1 MNNSSNKFLSM
12 IRTARRGRHKI
23 YLGYCAGVGKTIQ
36 MLQEAQ
42 RLRNVEKLDVVI
54 GLLETHGRAETAAR
68 RGDLEEVPRRKIVY
82 HGIEITEM
90 DVPAILER
98 HPQVV
103 LVDELAHTNVPGSKN
118 AKRYQDVEELLEA
131 GIHVISTLN
140 VQHLE
145 SLYEIVEKTTGVKV
159 KERIPDW
166 VVVRADEVINVDVS
180 TADLR
185 ERIQTGRVYPQER
198 IDAALT
204 NFFQDSNLQLLR
216 ELTLRELA
224 AQLDLK
230 FREKND
236 PAEREES
243 ANPDQVLVCLSSRSP
258 NADALL
264 RYGSRLAG
272 RLNRN
277 WYALYVQTSKESATR
292 IDAETQRR
300 LANTLELARLVGAT
314 VFTFKSDEIVETI
327 LQFAREH
334 RIGHIVIG
342 PSARKLT
349 WFERLRGKS
358 TLLEQLTLANHDFKI
373 VVTESRQP
381 PLPKNNSQP
390 IHDGD
395 SQ

>member
-1 MNNSSNKFLSM
+1 MNHNPDQFLSM
-12 IRTARRGRHKI
+12 IRRARRGRHKI
-23 YLGYCAGVGKTIQ
+23 YLGYCAGVGKTCQ
-36 MLQEAQ
+36 MLKEAL
-42 RLRNVEKLDVVI
+42 RLRDIEKLDVVI
-54 GLLETHGRAETAAR
+54 GLLETHGREETAAC

-82 HGIEITEM
+82 RNIEITEM

-103 LVDELAHTNVPGSKN
+103 LVDELAHTNAPGSKN

-140 VQHLE
+140 IQHLE
-145 SLYEIVEKTTGVKV
+145 SLYEIVEKNTGARV

-166 VVVRADEVINVDVS
+166 VLTRADEVVNVDVS
-180 TADLR
+180 TSDLR
-185 ERIQTGRVYPQER
+185 ERIRSGRVYPEER
-198 IDAALT
+198 IDTALA
-204 NFFQDSNLQLLR
+204 NFFQESNLGQLR

-230 FREKND
+230 FREQQD
-236 PAEREES
+236 STDLEDG
-243 ANPDQVLVCLSSRSP
+243 ANLDQVLVCLSSRSP

-277 WYALYVQTSKESATR
+277 WYALYVQTSKESAVL

-300 LANTLELARLVGAT
+300 LSNTLELARQLGAT
-314 VFTFKSDEIVETI
+314 VFTFKSDDIVSAI

-334 RIGHIVIG
+334 RAGHIVIG
-342 PSARKLT
+342 PSARKFSWLD
-349 WFERLRGKS
+349 RLLGRS
-358 TLLEQLTLANHDFKI
+358 TLLELLTLANHDFKI
-373 VVTESRQP
+373 VVTEARE
-381 PLPKNNSQP
+381 K
-390 IHDGD
+390 
-395 SQ
+395 

>member
-1 MNNSSNKFLSM
+1 MSHAPDHFLNM
-12 IRTARRGRHKI
+12 IRSARRGRLKI
-23 YLGYCAGVGKTIQ
+23 YLGYCAGVGKTWQ
-36 MLQEAQ
+36 MLKEAQ
-42 RLRNVEKLDVVI
+42 RLRDTEKLDVVI
-54 GLLETHGRAETAAR
+54 GLLETHGRAETAAC
-68 RGDLEEVPRRKIVY
+68 RGDLEEVPRRKIIY
-82 HGIEITEM
+82 RNIEITEM
-90 DVPAILER
+90 DVPAILAR
-98 HPQVV
+98 RPQVA
-103 LVDELAHTNVPGSKN
+103 LVDELAHTNAPGSKN

-140 VQHLE
+140 IQHLE
-145 SLYEIVEKTTGVKV
+145 SLYEIVEKSTGTRV

-166 VVVRADEVINVDVS
+166 VLIRADEVVNVDVT

-185 ERIQTGRVYPQER
+185 ERIRTGRVYPKER
-198 IDAALT
+198 IDAALS
-204 NFFQDSNLQLLR
+204 NFFQDDNLGQLR

-230 FREKND
+230 YRERQEIM
-236 PAEREES
+236 PLEEN
-243 ANPDQVLVCLSSRSP
+243 ANPDQVLICLSSRSP

-300 LANTLELARLVGAT
+300 LSNTLDLAQQLGAT
-314 VFTFKSDEIVETI
+314 VFTFKSDDIVTTI

-334 RIGHIVIG
+334 RVGHIVIG
-342 PSARKLT
+342 PSARKFS
-349 WFERLRGKS
+349 WFDRLRGKA

-373 VVTESRQP
+373 VVTETRARGEST
-381 PLPKNNSQP
+381 
-390 IHDGD
+390 
-395 SQ
+395 